1 MTLSC
6 LSHVKRVSGGAR
18 PDTPPLTVILEA
30 VVDRSGSMASLGQ
43 VPATG
48 VMEFIQTH
56 QKLARRTGTKTLFS
70 LTTFD
75 DVAETPINEVD
86 LRRWLCVSPIG
97 LAIMVSPRG
106 LTRLVDTFMERLH
119 SLERR
124 VKAVHAGF
132 TRQVRALRPKTVAI
146 LLVITDGQDNMSQTF
161 TAADLN
167 KRVRLARNKG
177 ISVIFMGANQDAI
190 STAATY
196 GVAAGAALTFGASP
210 ATAAAAFQAA
220 TQVTYRAAQSGGGGG
235 GGAGGHAN
243 SAPAFT
249 QRQRDSSAPAAP
261 AAPAAPRAR
270 TQPRGPPG
278 RRLGH
283 RAPFQSPPP
292 HACGGGGGRGHS
304 CGARANM
311 VMASIPAHI
320 PPPAALARMKTLAFN
335 Q

>member
-86 LRRWLCVSPIG
+86 LRRWLCVSPPE
-97 LAIMVSPRG
+97 LAGMVSPRG

-167 KRVRLARNKG
+167 KRVRIARNKG
-177 ISVIFMGANQDAI
+177 ISVMFMGANQDAI
-190 STAATY
+190 GTAATY

-220 TQVTYRAAQSGGGGG
+220 TQVTYRCAQSGGGGG
-235 GGAGGHAN
+235 GHAN
-243 SAPAFT
+243 SAPAPAFS
-249 QRQRDSSAPAAP
+249 QLQRDSSAPAGP
-261 AAPAAPRAR
+261 APRAR

-283 RAPFQSPPP
+283 RRPSRARRLTVAAGDAGTATAPPP
-292 HACGGGGGRGHS
+292 TWLWRRRPTSRRPASHYADENGRFHPELIGTS
-304 CGARANM
+304 
-311 VMASIPAHI
+311 
-320 PPPAALARMKTLAFN
+320 LL
-335 Q
+335 